1 MTRRE
6 YVELAGKS
14 QEKIL
19 PITCTPVFT
28 AALFTIARAWKQPKC
43 PSTEEWINVV
53 HINTAEYLAIKKN
66 EMSFAATWMDLEVI
80 ILNEVRQSK
89 TNII

>member
-28 AALFTIARAWKQPKC
+28 AALFTIARAWKQPRNLLADD
-43 PSTEEWINVV
+43 WIRK
-53 HINTAEYLAIKKN
+53 L
-66 EMSFAATWMDLEVI
+66 
-80 ILNEVRQSK
+80 
-89 TNII
+89 